1 MRIISMLFTLLFIS
15 LHAIGQGKI
24 AGKVTDDKTGES
36 VIGANVIIKG
46 TANGTS
52 TDVDGN
58 FTLSVAA
65 GTYTVEVRYIG
76 YQPKEVAGVKVD
88 GKAVTPVNIT
98 IAEASN
104 TTLNEVVI
112 TTTLKKENVNAL
124 YVMQKNN
131 VSVSSGISADII
143 QRSPDRNTGEVL
155 KRVSGA
161 SIQNDKFVIIRGL
174 NDRYN
179 TAMLNNAQ
187 MPSTEPDRKAF
198 SFDVIPS
205 NLIDN
210 IVINKTASPDMPG
223 DFAGGIV
230 QVMTKDV
237 PDANFF
243 NAGIT
248 LGYNTQATF
257 KPFESNER
265 SAAENFGFGNKGNKL
280 PAAFGADDMAYKT
293 LTPQERLD
301 VARQLPN
308 NYGTVTSNALPNTS
322 LQLSAGNVQRF
333 KNGGK
338 LGTIVGVSYRNSF
351 RTNQEFQRNTWDENG
366 ANSLATDKV
375 YRYNSTM
382 AALANIAYMKGKSKI
397 TFRNLYNTIHDQ
409 TNYIRNGYSASSLQQ
424 INLTSAIPND
434 RKLYSTQLEGDHAF
448 GKENMKLYWNL
459 NYASLNG
466 NQDDLRTA
474 FYSRSAVQNADGSFT
489 GDEAQPYT
497 LVDRNSRRFYSALK
511 DNNFGGN
518 FYFNMPFNLFGQ
530 KQSAKIG
537 YLGLYKDRTFSA
549 RSFQHQPFSVTT
561 FDPSIASQPY
571 DEIFKPENY
580 STNGYELVEITN
592 STDRYTANSFLNAGF
607 LMFDNHIGDKFRA
620 SWGARVESYSQT
632 LQSVNLSQAVI
643 DTTSNVID
651 VLPSINLSYDVSE
664 KMKVRMSGSQTVNRP
679 EFREIAPFEFYD
691 FENNWAINGNPQLG
705 RATITNLD
713 LRFEYYPSPGEVIT
727 VGGFYKYFN
736 NPIENVMNG
745 QTNLDQLR
753 FGYSNAASAQAIGA
767 ELDIRKN
774 LSFINDA
781 EWLENLIVGANI
793 TYVKSTVDVSNL
805 NNNTGG
811 NGGVLSDR
819 PLQGQSPYLLN
830 FSLLYTEPK
839 TGISASALYNRIGDR
854 IFIVGSG
861 QVRGAW
867 EKGRDV
873 IDLQISKKVLKNKG
887 EVKFTVSDLLNQS
900 TVFYQD
906 FDGEFGYSEAN
917 GDRVFQSYK
926 WGTTLNVGFSYR
938 LGK

>member
-15 LHAIGQGKI
+15 LQAIGQGKI

-36 VIGANVIIKG
+36 IIGANVIIKG

-58 FTLSVAA
+58 FTLNVTA
-65 GTYTVEVRYIG
+65 GTYTVEVKYVG
-76 YQPKEVAGVKVD
+76 YQSKEVADVKVE
-88 GKAVTPVNIT
+88 GKGVTSVNIT
-98 IAEASN
+98 IAEAST

-112 TTTLKKENVNAL
+112 STTLKKENVNAL
-124 YVMQKNN
+124 YVMQRNN
-131 VSVSSGISADII
+131 VSVSSGISADVI

-210 IVINKTASPDMPG
+210 IIINKTASPDMPG

-237 PDANFF
+237 PDENFF

-248 LGYNTQATF
+248 LGYNTQSTF
-257 KPFESNER
+257 KPFESNKR
-265 SAAENFGFGNKGNKL
+265 TASENLGFANKNNVL
-280 PAAFGADDMAYKT
+280 PEAFGADQVEYKT
-293 LTPQERLD
+293 LTLQQRQE

-308 NYGTVTSNALPNTS
+308 NFGTVKTNALPNAS

-333 KNGGK
+333 KDGGK
-338 LGTIVGVSYRNSF
+338 LGTIVGISYRNSF
-351 RTNQEFQRNTWDENG
+351 KTTPEYERNTWQDNG
-366 ANSLATDKV
+366 VANSVATD
-375 YRYNSTM
+375 STYKYSSSM
-382 AALANIAYMKGKSKI
+382 AALANISYMKGKSKI
-397 TFRNLYNTIHDQ
+397 TFRNLFNAIHDQ
-409 TNYIRNGYSASSLQQ
+409 TNYVRNGFSANSNQQILLYSAV
-424 INLTSAIPND
+424 PYD

-448 GKENMKLYWNL
+448 GKQGMKLYWNL
-459 NYASLNG
+459 NYSMLDGAQN
-466 NQDDLRTA
+466 DLRTV
-474 FYSRSAVQNADGSFT
+474 FYGRSAEQNEDGSFT
-489 GDEAQPYT
+489 PNESESLS
-497 LVDRNSRRFYSALK
+497 LVDRNSRRFFSNLK
-511 DNNFGGN
+511 DRSYGGN
-518 FYFNMPFNLFGQ
+518 FHFSVPFDMFGQ
-530 KQSAKIG
+530 KQSLKVG
-537 YLGLYKDRTFSA
+537 YLGLYKDRIFGA
-549 RSFQHQPFSVTT
+549 RLFQHQPYGSNFNSQ
-561 FDPSIASQPY
+561 IALQPY
-571 DEIFKPENY
+571 DVVFQPSNY
-580 STNGYELVEITN
+580 SEEGYELFEFTN
-592 STDRYTANSFLNAGF
+592 STDKYDANSFLNAAF
-607 LMFDNHIGDKFRA
+607 VMLDNHIGEKFRA

-632 LQSVNLSQAVI
+632 LNAVNLSQQSI

-651 VLPSINLSYDVSE
+651 VLPSINLSYDLTE
-664 KMKVRMSGSQTVNRP
+664 KMKIRMSGSQTVNRP

-691 FENNWAINGNPQLG
+691 FENNWTVSGNPQLG
-705 RATITNLD
+705 RANITNVD
-713 LRFEYYPSPGEVIT
+713 LRYEYYPSPGEVIT
-727 VGGFYKYFN
+727 VGGFYKYFK
-736 NPIENVMNG
+736 NPIESVMDA
-745 QTNLDQLR
+745 QTNGDQFR
-753 FGYSNAASAQAIGA
+753 FGYGNAASAQAVGA
-767 ELDIRKN
+767 ELDVRKN

-781 EWLENLIVGANI
+781 TWLENLIVGANI
-793 TYVKSTVDVSNL
+793 TYVKSKVDVSNL

-811 NGGVLSDR
+811 TGGVLTDR

-830 FSLLYTEPK
+830 FSILYTEPK

-861 QVRGAW
+861 QVRGTW

-887 EVKFTVSDLLNQS
+887 EVKLTVSDLLNQS
-900 TVFYQD
+900 TIFYQD
-906 FDGEFGYSEAN
+906 FDGKFGYNETN
-917 GDRVFQSYK
+917 DRVFQSYK
-926 WGTTLNVGFSYR
+926 WGTIFNVGFNYR